1 MTALR
6 SCRVVTMRISVAP
19 GWASSRST
27 IDLGNDA
34 EHLAARSECRVRGHA
49 HEADAAAAVDEAD
62 PAPGETLSDGPRERR
77 VRRVVAGRRAAEHA
91 DAAHQYPSVASFRLM
106 RRAARA
112 RCEISFFSAALHS
125 PSVRPPGGSEAGSKI
140 GS

>member
-1 MTALR
+1 MGQLA
-6 SCRVVTMRISVAP
+6 
-19 GWASSRST
+19 
-27 IDLGNDA
+27 IDHRLGNDA
-34 EHLAARSECRVRGHA
+34 DHLAARGQCRVRDDA

-62 PAPGETLSDGPRERR
+62 PAPGETLADGPRERR
-77 VRRVVAGRRAAEHA
+77 VRRVVAGRRAAEDA
-91 DAAHQYPSVASFRLM
+91 DAAHQYPSVASFRLI